1 MHCRN
6 CGSEVVEQAVVCVTC
21 GTPPKSG
28 SKFCQDCGAAAVPEA
43 VVCVKCG
50 VQLAKGRGEG
60 KDWLPVLL
68 LCIFFGGLGVHR
80 FYTGHTLI
88 GVIQLLTL
96 GGCAVWVLVDLI
108 LIITGKFKDADG
120 NELVK

>member
-68 LCIFFGGLGVHR
+68 
-80 FYTGHTLI
+80 TLH
-88 GVIQLLTL
+88 LLW
-96 GGCAVWVLVDLI
+96 WVRCP
-108 LIITGKFKDADG
+108 
-120 NELVK
+120 

>member
-1 MHCRN
+1 MSI
-6 CGSEVVEQAVVCVTC
+6 GFIQ
-21 GTPPKSG
+21 GT
-28 SKFCQDCGAAAVPEA
+28 
-43 VVCVKCG
+43 
-50 VQLAKGRGEG
+50 
-60 KDWLPVLL
+60 
-68 LCIFFGGLGVHR
+68 
-80 FYTGHTLI
+80 TLI